1 MNNNLGSKIKEL
13 RIAENLTQERLAEE
27 LNVSFQSISRWENG
41 ISTPDISLIPVIARY
56 FGVSTDYLFGLQD
69 EESEITRSE
78 LEQKYLSYRKEG
90 DLDVAYE
97 VMLEAR
103 KMFPR
108 DLHFCTNLAEVMD
121 LFEDGNSAQVA
132 VYTQQHF
139 FEQIFSLC
147 RRVVEESKDETD
159 RSKALSMLCSY
170 YMKAGNV
177 SAAMKIADSM
187 TDIMHSKE
195 VLLGEVLSGEDKKK
209 QLQENILA
217 MADYISDTLV
227 KVAFQKEYGFTTS
240 ISPEKKLEY
249 VFAANTILKTII
261 SDGNYIEY
269 SRKLGWNYRR
279 IAELYAMMDQ
289 KSKAMEYLLKAEEMA
304 KVYDSIDKAVQ
315 RKFTSVFCDQVES
328 DMSNNAKHFVGT
340 ETEMLSYRL
349 CELSVYFGDDVQ
361 FKGLQER
368 IGGNNI
374 VI

>member
-1 MNNNLGSKIKEL
+1 MNNLGSKIKEL

-56 FGVSTDYLFGLQD
+56 FNVSTDYLFGLQD
-69 EESEITRSE
+69 EEAEITKSE
-78 LEQKYLSYRKEG
+78 FEQKYLSFRKDG
-90 DLDVAYE
+90 DLDRAYE

-108 DLHFCTNLAEVMD
+108 DLHFCTNLAEIMD
-121 LFEDGNSAQVA
+121 LFEGGNSAQVA
-132 VYTQQHF
+132 VYTQQRF
-139 FEQIFSLC
+139 SEQIFSLC

-170 YMKAGNV
+170 YMKAGNA

-209 QLQENILA
+209 QLQENILT

-227 KVAFQKEYGFTTS
+227 KIAFQKEYGFTTS
-240 ISPEKKLEY
+240 LTPEQKLEY
-249 VFAANTILKTII
+249 VFAANTILTTVI
-261 SDGNYIEY
+261 SDGNYLEY

-279 IAELYAMMDQ
+279 IAELYAMMNR
-289 KSKAMEYLLKAEEMA
+289 KENAIEYLLKAEEMA
-304 KVYDSIDKAVQ
+304 GVYDSMDKTAQ
-315 RKFTSVFCDQVES
+315 HKFTAAFCDLVES
-328 DMSNNAKHFVGT
+328 DMTNNGKNFAGT

-349 CELSVYFGDDVQ
+349 DELSGYFGDDEQ
-361 FKGLQER
+361 FKALKKR
-368 IGGNNI
+368 IGGNKI
-374 VI
+374 DI